1 MAERQGAAKGRS
13 SGGSRGSAG
22 ATGRRR
28 SGGSKDSGG
37 AGRGSRS
44 RALST
49 GAGKS
54 RSSASTSKGAGGRAR
69 NRSSSSKSA
78 RDGGSVGKELAKA
91 ATGGT
96 PMGRP
101 PAEEPDVFVDVPNV
115 HVGKLEIDVER
126 LQAHLALRTQVAN
139 LVALVA
145 GVHAEVD
152 RVKILIEDVDA
163 SALRKVRLANT
174 YNILDR
180 TLTTIDENPEIL
192 MGVVDTLGTAVEQV
206 GEIGTQAAKPG
217 GALGEL
223 TSGVGNAVGN
233 LGDGLGDTVGNL
245 GEGLGDTVGDL
256 GAGLGDTLT
265 SMTDRV
271 NTKRMLAKAAAR
283 LAAGGAV
290 GVLGGVLYR
299 ASRRPR
305 VLGIPVGRKRGLELI
320 GK

>member
-1 MAERQGAAKGRS
+1 MAETKRAAKG
-13 SGGSRGSAG
+13 GSKG
-22 ATGRRR
+22 
-28 SGGSKDSGG
+28 SGGSKAAGR
-37 AGRGSRS
+37 AGRGSGS
-44 RALST
+44 RTLST

-54 RSSASTSKGAGGRAR
+54 RSGAATSKRTGGRTR
-69 NRSSSSKSA
+69 SRSSSSKSD
-78 RDGGSVGKELAKA
+78 DGLASKQLAKA
-91 ATGGT
+91 QTGGK

-101 PAEEPDVFVDVPNV
+101 PAEEPDVFVDVPNL
-115 HVGKLEIDVER
+115 HVGKLESDVER

-163 SALRKVRLANT
+163 SALLKVRLANT

>member
-1 MAERQGAAKGRS
+1 
-13 SGGSRGSAG
+13 
-22 ATGRRR
+22 
-28 SGGSKDSGG
+28 
-37 AGRGSRS
+37 
-44 RALST
+44 
-49 GAGKS
+49 
-54 RSSASTSKGAGGRAR
+54 
-69 NRSSSSKSA
+69 
-78 RDGGSVGKELAKA
+78 
-91 ATGGT
+91 
-96 PMGRP
+96 MGRP

-115 HVGKLEIDVER
+115 HVGKLEILVER
-126 LQAHLALRTQVAN
+126 LQAHLALRAQVAN

-152 RVKILIEDVDA
+152 KVKILIEDVDA
-163 SALRKVRLANT
+163 SALLKVRLQNT

-180 TLTTIDENPEIL
+180 TLTSIDENPEIL

-206 GEIGTQAAKPG
+206 GEIGREAARPG

-223 TSGVGNAVGN
+223 TSGVGDAVGN

-245 GEGLGDTVGDL
+245 GAGLGDTVGSL
-256 GAGLGDTLT
+256 GDSVGDTLT
-265 SMTDRV
+265 SVTDRV
-271 NTKRMLAKAAAR
+271 NTKRLLAKAAAR